1 MAKYIVL
8 DSKFNPTSFKDMIAP
23 YQEYF
28 QRMDK
33 MQEKNEELEL
43 ATEQAKWMF
52 DQAYAGEDTNPWLE
66 YNKQLEEYADYAS
79 KPIDVQ
85 DYINK
90 GTSLRKKYVRDIE
103 KMNTA
108 YKLYSADKEQREK
121 EMLQDPTRVYNDQKD
136 FNLRTYYDNLNHSV
150 ESVSGKHLASNIA
163 NKAKTK
169 SGAYRS
175 NITGNISGDPSSK
188 LLIQHFGEN
197 PNDILEVE
205 NAVIQWS
212 QNPTESIVFS
222 GNNSKAKQDLANIIL
237 NEVKDYRDWKPESFQ
252 KLVRDAVVG
261 IYDAIGQDKTQ
272 VIANKEYAEE
282 QAYRKEL
289 LKALQEEYEGDTH
302 QTTSLIFGN
311 SNPVE
316 DFSNFKNNDGTYGWD
331 NVKFDLSS
339 EHKTLSGDNRSRYKI
354 PIKYSELFNNDNTSI
369 SEENVHTII
378 SNNKDKISYHDIN
391 KNTKIDKLL
400 KSNLSP
406 DIYNNLTVAQAEE
419 QFKKLVNNQTDANL
433 MNLPYWELDS
443 NSTTNFFKSLGESTV
458 LQEYTGYDYDN
469 NRYIKE
475 GDSLKVKDRINN
487 NSSDT
492 GVDNNQS
499 NARILLGGQGELI
512 LNFDGKYYE
521 IPSNRLSNELR
532 TQYNDIFTVKNEDTG
547 MTKMDELKLLEQLAI
562 EDYNRMMDAGEQPSL
577 EFLLDYQNIIK
588 TKKKYSQ
595 IIDNIGKQL
604 NTYTGTKNN
613 NTKQ

>member
-52 DQAYAGEDTNPWLE
+52 DQAYAGEETNPWLE

-108 YKLYSADKEQREK
+108 YKLYSADKEQREN
-121 EMLQDPTRVYNDQKD
+121 EIIQDPTRVYNDQKD

-169 SGAYRS
+169 NGAYRS
-175 NITGNISGDPSSK
+175 NTTGSISGDSSSK

-197 PNDILEVE
+197 PNDVLEVE

-212 QNPTESIVFS
+212 QNPTEPIVFY
-222 GNNSKAKQDLANIIL
+222 GNNSKAKQDLTNIII
-237 NEVKDYRDWKPESFQ
+237 NEVKDYKDWKPESFQ

-261 IYDAIGQDKTQ
+261 IYDAIDQDKTQ

-311 SNPVE
+311 NNPIK
-316 DFSNFKNNDGTYGWD
+316 DFSDFINDEGTYSFD
-331 NVKFDLSS
+331 NIKFDFNEGVGGKYIYNEGSPVYEVTLTS
-339 EHKTLSGDNRSRYKI
+339 EERNNLIRDRKDKV
-354 PIKYSELFNNDNTSI
+354 KYSDI
-369 SEENVHTII
+369 
-378 SNNKDKISYHDIN
+378 KIDS
-391 KNTKIDKLL
+391 KIDKLL
-400 KSNLSP
+400 KNNLP
-406 DIYNNLTVAQAEE
+406 PNIYNNLTVAQAEE
-419 QFKKLVNNQTDANL
+419 WFKKLVNNQSDANL
-433 MNLPYWELDS
+433 ISLPYWKLKTDS
-443 NSTTNFFKSLGESTV
+443 TSDLFRSLGKNAV
-458 LQEYTGYDYDN
+458 LQEYTGYDYDKN
-469 NRYIKE
+469 SYIKE
-475 GDSLKVKDRINN
+475 GDTLKIEDIIN
-487 NSSDT
+487 NSSSDT
-492 GVDNNQS
+492 EESKNKS

-521 IPSNRLSNELR
+521 LPSNLLSDQSR
-532 TQYNDIFTVKNEDTG
+532 AAYNYNFVIKDKTGKTINQKLKDLEDEIKKEIYMLSTYG
-547 MTKMDELKLLEQLAI
+547 EEVPLETYRSLKQVQDKRKKLSTLLNSI
-562 EDYNRMMDAGEQPSL
+562 GE
-577 EFLLDYQNIIK
+577 E
-588 TKKKYSQ
+588 
-595 IIDNIGKQL
+595 L
-604 NTYTGTKNN
+604 NTYTGTRNS
-613 NTKQ
+613 NTN

>member
-90 GTSLRKKYVRDIE
+90 GTSLRKQYVRDIE

-108 YKLYSADKEQREK
+108 YKLYSADKEQRDR
-121 EMLQDPTRVYNDQKD
+121 EMQQDPTRVYNDQKD

-163 NKAKTK
+163 NKAKAK

-175 NITGNISGDPSSK
+175 NTTGNISGDPSSK
-188 LLIQHFGEN
+188 LLIQYFGEN
-197 PNDILEVE
+197 PSDVLEVE
-205 NAVIQWS
+205 NAMIQWS
-212 QNPTESIVFS
+212 QNPTEPIVFS
-222 GNNSKAKQDLANIIL
+222 GNNNKAKQDLANIIM
-237 NEVKDYRDWKPESFQ
+237 NEVKDYRDWKTESFQ

-272 VIANKEYAEE
+272 VIANKKYAEE

-311 SNPVE
+311 NNPVK
-316 DFSNFKNNDGTYGWD
+316 DFSDFKNDDGTYGWD
-331 NVKFDLSS
+331 NVVFDFENPSTASNYLYN
-339 EHKTLSGDNRSRYKI
+339 EGGPYPVIDMTLEDRNKLIRAHKDKV
-354 PIKYSELFNNDNTSI
+354 KYSEIKKKNLNI
-369 SEENVHTII
+369 EN
-378 SNNKDKISYHDIN
+378 
-391 KNTKIDKLL
+391 LL
-400 KSNLSP
+400 KSNLP
-406 DIYNNLTVAQAEE
+406 TNIYNNLTVAQAEE
-419 QFKKLVNNQTDANL
+419 YFKKLVNNQSDANL
-433 MNLPYWELDS
+433 ISLPYWKLKTDSTSEL
-443 NSTTNFFKSLGESTV
+443 FRSLGKSAV

-469 NRYIKE
+469 NSYIKE
-475 GDSLKVKDRINN
+475 GDTLKVEDILN
-487 NSSDT
+487 NSSSDT
-492 GVDNNQS
+492 NENKNKS
-499 NARILLGGQGELI
+499 NAKILLGGQGELI

-521 IPSNRLSNELR
+521 LPSYLLSDQSR
-532 TQYNDIFTVKNEDTG
+532 AAYSYNFVIKDPKTGKTINQSLKDLEDEINTEIAMLAQNGEEVPLETLVHLKQVK
-547 MTKMDELKLLEQLAI
+547 DERKKLSTLLNSI
-562 EDYNRMMDAGEQPSL
+562 GE
-577 EFLLDYQNIIK
+577 E
-588 TKKKYSQ
+588 
-595 IIDNIGKQL
+595 L
-604 NTYTGTKNN
+604 NTYTGTRNS
-613 NTKQ
+613 NTN

>member
-8 DSKFNPTSFKDMIAP
+8 DSKFNPTSFQDMIAP

-85 DYINK
+85 DYINR
-90 GTSLRKKYVRDIE
+90 GTSLRKQYVRDIE

-108 YKLYSADKEQREK
+108 YKLYSADKEQRK
-121 EMLQDPTRVYNDQKD
+121 EEMRQDPTRVYNDQKD

-169 SGAYRS
+169 NGAYRS
-175 NITGNISGDPSSK
+175 NTTGSISGDPSSK

-197 PNDILEVE
+197 PSDVLDVE
-205 NAVIQWS
+205 NAVIKWS
-212 QNPTESIVFS
+212 QNPTEPIVFS
-222 GNNSKAKQDLANIIL
+222 GNNSKAKQDLVNIII

-311 SNPVE
+311 SNPVK
-316 DFSNFKNNDGTYGWD
+316 DFSGFKNDDGTYGWD
-331 NVKFDLSS
+331 NSIFSFVP
-339 EHKTLSGDNRSRYKI
+339 EY
-354 PIKYSELFNNDNTSI
+354 PIKSKPTVQTYEHIKNKYKNIVKEDFDNTKTHNDFI
-369 SEENVHTII
+369 R
-378 SNNKDKISYHDIN
+378 NNKDTIMYSDIEHN
-391 KNTKIDKLL
+391 KNIEKLL
-400 KSNLSP
+400 KSNLPP

-419 QFKKLVNNQTDANL
+419 WFKKLVNNQSDANL
-433 MNLPYWELDS
+433 ISLPYWKLKTDSTSEL
-443 NSTTNFFKSLGESTV
+443 FKSLGKSAV

-469 NRYIKE
+469 NRYIKG
-475 GDSLKVKDRINN
+475 GDTLKIEDVLN
-487 NSSDT
+487 NSSSDT
-492 GVDNNQS
+492 DENKNKS

-521 IPSNRLSNELR
+521 LPSYLLSDQLR
-532 TQYNDIFTVKNEDTG
+532 NAYNYNFVITDPTGKTINQKLKDLED
-547 MTKMDELKLLEQLAI
+547 E
-562 EDYNRMMDAGEQPSL
+562 
-577 EFLLDYQNIIK
+577 IK
-588 TKKKYSQ
+588 TEMYMLSKQGKEVPLETLVHLKQVKDERKKLSTLL
-595 IIDNIGKQL
+595 NSIGEEL
-604 NTYTGTKNN
+604 NTYTGTRNS
-613 NTKQ
+613 NTN

>member
-28 QRMDK
+28 QKMDK

-90 GTSLRKKYVRDIE
+90 GTSLRKQYIRDIE

-108 YKLYSADKEQREK
+108 YKLYSADKEQRDK
-121 EMLQDPTRVYNDQKD
+121 EILQDPTRVYNDQKD

-197 PNDILEVE
+197 PNDVLDVE
-205 NAVIQWS
+205 NAMIKWS
-212 QNPTESIVFS
+212 QNPTEPIVFS
-222 GNNSKAKQDLANIIL
+222 GNNSKAKQDLANIII
-237 NEVKDYRDWKPESFQ
+237 NEVKDYKDWKPESFQ

-316 DFSNFKNNDGTYGWD
+316 DFSDFINDDGTYSFD
-331 NVKFDLSS
+331 NIKFDFNEGVGGKYIYNEGSPWYEVTLTS
-339 EHKTLSGDNRSRYKI
+339 EERNNLIRDRKDKV
-354 PIKYSELFNNDNTSI
+354 KYSDI
-369 SEENVHTII
+369 
-378 SNNKDKISYHDIN
+378 KIDS
-391 KNTKIDKLL
+391 KIDKLL
-400 KSNLSP
+400 KNNLP
-406 DIYNNLTVAQAEE
+406 TKTYNNLTVAQAEE
-419 QFKKLVNNQTDANL
+419 WFNKLVNNQSDANL
-433 MNLPYWELDS
+433 ISLPYWKLES
-443 NSTTNFFKSLGESTV
+443 NSTINLFRSLGESAV
-458 LQEYTGYDYDN
+458 LQEYTRYDYDKN
-469 NRYIKE
+469 SYIKE
-475 GDSLKVKDRINN
+475 GDTLKIEDIIN
-487 NSSDT
+487 NSSSDT
-492 GVDNNQS
+492 EENKNKS
-499 NARILLGGQGELI
+499 NAIILLGNQGELI

-521 IPSNRLSNELR
+521 LPSNILSNESR
-532 TQYNDIFTVKNEDTG
+532 AAYNYNFVIKDKTGKTINQKLKDLEDEIKKEIYMLSTYGEEVPLETYRSLKQVK
-547 MTKMDELKLLEQLAI
+547 DERKKLSVLLNSI
-562 EDYNRMMDAGEQPSL
+562 GE
-577 EFLLDYQNIIK
+577 E
-588 TKKKYSQ
+588 
-595 IIDNIGKQL
+595 L
-604 NTYTGTKNN
+604 NTYTGTRNS
-613 NTKQ
+613 NTN

>member
-169 SGAYRS
+169 NGAYRS
-175 NITGNISGDPSSK
+175 NTTGNISGDPSSK

-197 PNDILEVE
+197 PNDVLDVE

-212 QNPTESIVFS
+212 QNPTEPIVFS
-222 GNNSKAKQDLANIIL
+222 GNNSKAKQDLANIII
-237 NEVKDYRDWKPESFQ
+237 NEVKDYKDWKPESFQ

-289 LKALQEEYEGDTH
+289 LKALQEEFEGDTH
-302 QTTSLIFGN
+302 QTTSLIFGD

-316 DFSNFKNNDGTYGWD
+316 DFSDFINDDGTYSFD
-331 NVKFDLSS
+331 NIKFDFNEGVGGKYIYNEGSPTYEITLTS
-339 EHKTLSGDNRSRYKI
+339 EERNNLIRDRKDKV
-354 PIKYSELFNNDNTSI
+354 KYSDI
-369 SEENVHTII
+369 
-378 SNNKDKISYHDIN
+378 KIDS
-391 KNTKIDKLL
+391 KIDKLL
-400 KSNLSP
+400 KNNLP
-406 DIYNNLTVAQAEE
+406 TNIYNNLTVAQAEE
-419 QFKKLVNNQTDANL
+419 YFKKLVNNQTDANL

-443 NSTTNFFKSLGESTV
+443 NSTTNFFKSLGESAV
-458 LQEYTGYDYDN
+458 LQEYTRYDYDSN
-469 NRYIKE
+469 SYIKE
-475 GDSLKVKDRINN
+475 GDTLKVKDILNN
-487 NSSDT
+487 GSSDT
-492 GVDNNQS
+492 DENKNKS

-532 TQYNDIFTVKNEDTG
+532 AAYNYNFVIKDPKTGKTINQSLKDLEDEINTEIAILTQNGKEVPLKTLVYLKQVK
-547 MTKMDELKLLEQLAI
+547 DERKKLSILLNSI
-562 EDYNRMMDAGEQPSL
+562 GE
-577 EFLLDYQNIIK
+577 E
-588 TKKKYSQ
+588 
-595 IIDNIGKQL
+595 L
-604 NTYTGTKNN
+604 NTYTGTRNS
-613 NTKQ
+613 NTN